1 MGQAWQKK
9 GKRVSRGTKSEMS
22 TTKGQSRERGRVN
35 PGTSGMKEGVS
46 KPCHEGCHYVPQF
59 IKQQSFNTSMTVL
72 NLF

>member
-9 GKRVSRGTKSEMS
+9 GKRVGRGTKSEMS

-46 KPCHEGCHYVPQF
+46 KPCHEGLPIRSPIHQ
-59 IKQQSFNTSMTVL
+59 TTV
-72 NLF
+72 F